1 MQFKKRIAELEE
13 PFADV
18 IFVAL
23 NLSCLQFCFFLS
35 WLLIGLKTVL
45 PTMASGDD
53 SPIFED
59 DER

>member
-1 MQFKKRIAELEE
+1 MGCKVRKK

-18 IFVAL
+18 IFFAL
-23 NLSCLQFCFFLS
+23 SLSLLQFCFFLS
-35 WLLIGLKTVL
+35 WLLMGLKTVL
-45 PTMASGDD
+45 PTMASGGD

>member
-1 MQFKKRIAELEE
+1 MQFKKWIAELEKL
-13 PFADV
+13 FANV

-23 NLSCLQFCFFLS
+23 SLSLLQFSFSLS

>member
-1 MQFKKRIAELEE
+1 MDCKVRRTLCCSQSFLAFL
-13 PFADV
+13 
-18 IFVAL
+18 AL
-23 NLSCLQFCFFLS
+23 LLFSFLAPN
-35 WLLIGLKTVL
+35 WIKTVL

>member
-1 MQFKKRIAELEE
+1 MQFKKRIAKLEKS
-13 PFADV
+13 FAHV

-23 NLSCLQFCFFLS
+23 NLSLLQFCFFLS
-35 WLLIGLKTVL
+35 WPLIGLKTVL
-45 PTMASGDD
+45 PAMASGDD

>member
-1 MQFKKRIAELEE
+1 MHFKKWIAKLEKL
-13 PFADV
+13 FAHV

-23 NLSCLQFCFFLS
+23 NLSLLHFCFFLS

>member
-1 MQFKKRIAELEE
+1 MHFKKWIAKLEKLS
-13 PFADV
+13 ARV

-23 NLSCLQFCFFLS
+23 NLSLLHFCFFLS